1 MCKAFHVELQQGCAQ
16 REQLEWNSKGGKEG
30 WQRARIEEK
39 RTFADSTSNPNSA
52 YYNTLSNNN
61 QAAIED
67 IQEQQMIGPQ
77 TKRPHNPDM

>member
-1 MCKAFHVELQQGCAQ
+1 MCISCGTAARMCTARAAGVEQQGGQGRVA
-16 REQLEWNSKGGKEG
+16 
-30 WQRARIEEK
+30 RARIEEK
-39 RTFADSTSNPNSA
+39 HTFADSTSNPNSA